1 MHLPKYLLAVSLA
14 VMAPLAVQ
22 SVAAQPAAPQD
33 GPWAADAD
41 GDGRIT
47 RDEMAAY
54 MDRRFGLMDQDGDG
68 LVPVQT
74 MQRMLGH
81 EPQDRAAG
89 QDSQKGR
96 GGPGGPGGTGG
107 PPPGGKSPGGPPPG
121 SKAPVGDRAEGGPP
135 PGRAMPYPEDAN
147 DDGQIDRTEF
157 LAPAF
162 AMFTDMDRNG
172 DGVLTADELPP
183 PPPPPG
189 WGPDGEG
196 RPPRD

>member
-14 VMAPLAVQ
+14 VSAPLA
-22 SVAAQPAAPQD
+22 AQPSAPQN

-68 LVPVQT
+68 LVPVQA

-89 QDSQKGR
+89 QDGQSGRKGR
-96 GGPGGPGGTGG
+96 GGPGGPGGAGGPPPGG
-107 PPPGGKSPGGPPPG
+107 PPPGGK
-121 SKAPVGDRAEGGPP
+121 APTGDRAESGPP

-183 PPPPPG
+183 PPPPSG
-189 WGPDGEG
+189 SEPDGEG
-196 RPPRD
+196 PPPRD

>member
-14 VMAPLAVQ
+14 VSAPL
-22 SVAAQPAAPQD
+22 AAQPAAPQD

-81 EPQDRAAG
+81 EPQERAAG
-89 QDSQKGR
+89 QDGQKGHKGR
-96 GGPGGPGGTGG
+96 GGPGGPGGGGGPGGPPPGG
-107 PPPGGKSPGGPPPG
+107 PPPGGK
-121 SKAPVGDRAEGGPP
+121 APKDDRAEGGPP

-189 WGPDGEG
+189 SDGEG
-196 RPPRD
+196 PPPRD